1 MAGHFMKD
9 NASIMIDG
17 QSISLISGP
26 ANLAAALLA
35 LTLGLLLIP
44 QAGALRLRNP

>member
-9 NASIMIDG
+9 TASIMIDG
-17 QSISLISGP
+17 QTLSMISGP
-26 ANLAAALLA
+26 ANLAAAALA

-44 QAGALRLRNP
+44 AGALRLRNP